1 MSSYNIMCEG
11 EGTIHIFD
19 VHNNTVSFN
28 KPKAM
33 DQNELAPT
41 SAPMWMDHH

>member
-1 MSSYNIMCEG
+1 MCAD
-11 EGTIHIFD
+11 EGTIH
-19 VHNNTVSFN
+19 NNTITFN